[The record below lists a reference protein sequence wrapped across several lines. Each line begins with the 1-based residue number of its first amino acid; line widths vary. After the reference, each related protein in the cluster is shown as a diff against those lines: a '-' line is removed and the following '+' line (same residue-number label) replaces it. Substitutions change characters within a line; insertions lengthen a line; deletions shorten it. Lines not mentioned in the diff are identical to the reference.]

1 MRQGR
6 FDIDKYLQQYYSLS
20 TILVAFK
27 GLMTEKKAGRL
38 LDEMEANLL
47 KSEKSMRPRLLIA
60 GLEMLNNIIVHT
72 SNKMLPQ
79 LFIAARKADS
89 IQLITGNTISV
100 QKMDFVRER
109 INMINKN
116 SVKSNPQFSID
127 EAKKSEN
134 KMGLVEIR
142 RKSESPI
149 QAAFFVI
156 DDENVFVEIIATFKT
171 PFNYQ

>member
-6 FDIDKYLQQYYSLS
+6 FDIDKYLQQFYSLS
-20 TILVAFK
+20 TVLVAFK

-38 LDEMEANLL
+38 LDELEANLL
-47 KSEKSMRPRLLIA
+47 KSEKVMRPRLLIA
-60 GLEMLNNIIVHT
+60 GLEMLNNIIAHT

-79 LFIAARKADS
+79 LFIATRRADS

-109 INMINKN
+109 INMINKSTN
-116 SVKSNPQFSID
+116 KTVSHFNLD
-127 EAKKSEN
+127 NAKKSDS
-134 KMGLVEIR
+134 KMGLIEIR
-142 RKSESPI
+142 RKSESPL

-171 PFNYQ
+171 PFNYV